1 MPPLAIVLLL
11 TSALMHA
18 LWNLILKQ
26 SDIKYVAMNWQ
37 VLLSGAAALAPS
49 DVARRA
55 LQGATASTV
64 AKTERLD
71 NEEQLVVAQR
81 GARFFVYIEDSPNV
95 Q

>member
-37 VLLSGAAALAPS
+37 VLLSGAAAI
-49 DVARRA
+49 VAIFFTGLPTREMWPFA
-55 LQGATASTV
+55 IASTLLEV
-64 AKTERLD
+64 LYFLRLM
-71 NEEQLVVAQR
+71 EA
-81 GARFFVYIEDSPNV
+81 
-95 Q
+95 